1 MKLSVV
7 IVNYNVKYFLE
18 QALHAVSKAAKR
30 VSTEVFV
37 VDNNSVD
44 GSPEMVQM
52 KFPEVVLIANKDNKG
67 FSKANNQAI
76 EHAKG
81 DYILLLNP
89 DTVVE
94 EDTFEKC
101 VRFMDEHPLAGGLG
115 VNMIDGAGNFLPESK
130 RGLPT
135 PAVAFYKIFGLSA
148 LFPSSKLFGK
158 YHLGYLDR
166 NQVHEV
172 DVLSG
177 AFMML
182 SRKALDK
189 IALLEGKN
197 EVLDEAFFM
206 YGEDIDL
213 SYRIQKAGF
222 KNYYF
227 PETKIIHYKGES
239 TRKSSV
245 NYVFV
250 FYKAMVIFAQKH
262 FSQKNAKLFSFLIHI
277 AIWMRAGLA
286 ILVRFIK
293 RMLVPAMDA
302 GLFYGGMFVL
312 KSYWESHVKSF
323 EGIHYYPTEY
333 LRLIVP
339 AYVLT
344 WIGSIFLSGGYD
356 RPWRPSRLIRG
367 VLSATI
373 LILVIYALLPE
384 TMRFSRALILLGTV
398 WAMLAAITWRSVL
411 ALVGFKSFLGADSSK
426 KKIAIV
432 GDELEGG
439 RVQSLLSSSKIAAN
453 VLGLINPSSDRTQSK
468 ANFLGSIDQLDEI
481 MEIFRPDELIFCSR
495 NLPAS
500 QIIDLMASLKYP
512 GVEFKI
518 APEESQFII
527 GSSSVN
533 DPGDL
538 YVIDINSVHLP
549 LNKRNKRVLDVLLAI
564 ACIPAIP
571 VLLFLVK
578 SPIGLLKNGLAVL
591 LGRKTWV
598 AYPVKNDKLPIM
610 KSGILRPSDGLSIRL
625 DEQTEQRLN
634 LQYARD
640 YSVYNDLRIIFKALP
655 RLGQAN

>member
-1 MKLSVV
+1 
-7 IVNYNVKYFLE
+7 
-18 QALHAVSKAAKR
+18 
-30 VSTEVFV
+30 

-44 GSPEMVQM
+44 GSVEMVQS
-52 KFPEVVLIANKDNKG
+52 KFPDVVLIANKDNRG
-67 FSKANNQAI
+67 FSRANNQAI
-76 EHAKG
+76 DMAKG
-81 DYILLLNP
+81 EYILLLNP

-101 VRFMDEHPLAGGLG
+101 IRFMETHLDAGGLG

-130 RGLPT
+130 RGLPR
-135 PAVAFYKIFGLSA
+135 PAVAFYKIFGLSV
-148 LFPSSKLFGK
+148 LFPKSKVFGK

-166 NQVHEV
+166 DQSHEV

-177 AFMML
+177 AFMLL
-182 SRKALDK
+182 SRKALNRM
-189 IALLEGKN
+189 AEMEGKT
-197 EVLDEAFFM
+197 EVLDETFFM

-227 PETKIIHYKGES
+227 ADTKIIHYKGES
-239 TRKSSV
+239 TRKSSI

-250 FYKAMVIFAQKH
+250 FYKAMVIFAEKH
-262 FSQKNAKLFSFLIHI
+262 FSQKNAKLFSFLIHL

-293 RMLVPAMDA
+293 RLLVPALDA
-302 GLFYGGMFVL
+302 SLFYGGMYAL

-323 EGIHYYPTEY
+323 EGIHYYPAEY
-333 LRLIVP
+333 VRIIVP
-339 AYVLT
+339 LYVLA

-356 RPWRPSRLIRG
+356 RPWKPTKLIRG
-367 VLSATI
+367 IFAATI

-384 TMRFSRALILLGTV
+384 TMRFSRALIILGTI
-398 WAMLAAITWRSVL
+398 WSMLAAISWRTLLSII
-411 ALVGFKSFLGADSSK
+411 GFKRFLSADNRK

-432 GDELEGG
+432 GDEVEGG
-439 RVQSLLSSSKIAAN
+439 RVQGLLTSSKISAD
-453 VLGLINPSSDRTQSK
+453 VLGLIYPNTERLSSKSK
-468 ANFLGSIDQLDEI
+468 FLGSIDQLDEI
-481 MEIFRPDELIFCSR
+481 IHVFRPDEIIFCSR
-495 NLPAS
+495 NISAS

-512 GVEFKI
+512 GIEFKI

-538 YVIDINSVHLP
+538 YVIDINSIHLP
-549 LNKRNKRVLDVLLAI
+549 VNRRNKRVFDILIGLA
-564 ACIPAIP
+564 CLPALPI
-571 VLLFLVK
+571 LLFIA
-578 SPIGLLKNGLAVL
+578 STPRGLLNNIFTVL
-591 LGRKTWV
+591 FGKKTWV
-598 AYPVKNDKLPIM
+598 AYTIKNEKMPVM
-610 KSGILRPSDGLSIRL
+610 KRGVLRPADSLSIRV

-640 YSVYNDLRIIFKALP
+640 YSVYNDLRIISKAI
-655 RLGQAN
+655 RKLGNAE

>member
-18 QALHAVSKAAKR
+18 QALHAVAKAAKR
-30 VSTEVFV
+30 VPTEVFV

-44 GSPEMVQM
+44 GSVDMVQS
-52 KFPEVVLIANKDNKG
+52 KFPDVLLIANKDNRG

-76 EHAKG
+76 DCSKG

-94 EDTFEKC
+94 EDTFDKC
-101 VRFMDEHPLAGGLG
+101 VKFMDEHPDAGGLG

-148 LFPSSKLFGK
+148 LFPKSRFFGK

-166 NQVHEV
+166 NQTHEV

-177 AFMML
+177 AFMLL
-182 SRKALDK
+182 SRKALNRM
-189 IALLEGKN
+189 AEMEGTT
-197 EVLDEAFFM
+197 EVLDETFFM

-227 PETKIIHYKGES
+227 SETKIIHYKGES
-239 TRKSSV
+239 TRKSSI

-250 FYKAMVIFAQKH
+250 FYKAMVIFAEKH
-262 FSQKNAKLFSFLIHI
+262 FSQNNAKLFSFLIHL

-293 RMLVPAMDA
+293 RLIVPALDA
-302 GLFYGGMFVL
+302 ALFYGGMYIL

-323 EGIHYYPTEY
+323 EGIHYYPAEY
-333 LRLIVP
+333 LRIIVP
-339 AYVLT
+339 LYVLT

-367 VLSATI
+367 ILTATI

-398 WAMLAAITWRSVL
+398 WCMLSAIAWRT
-411 ALVGFKSFLGADSSK
+411 ALSLMGFKRFLGTENRK

-432 GDELEGG
+432 GDEVEGG
-439 RVQSLLSSSKIAAN
+439 RVQSLLSSSKITAD
-453 VLGLINPSSDRTQSK
+453 VLGLIHPSADFSGSK
-468 ANFLGSIDQLDEI
+468 GSFLGNIQQLDAIIEV
-481 MEIFRPDELIFCSR
+481 FRPDEIIFCSR

-500 QIIDLMASLKYP
+500 QIIDFMASLKYP
-512 GVEFKI
+512 GIEFKI

-533 DPGDL
+533 HPGDL
-538 YVIDINSVHLP
+538 YVIDINSIHVP
-549 LNKRNKRVLDVLLAI
+549 VNRRNKRVLDLMVALAGLLLL
-564 ACIPAIP
+564 P
-571 VLLFLVK
+571 VLLIFVS
-578 SPIGLLKNGLAVL
+578 SPFGFIKNLLAVL
-591 LGRKTWV
+591 VGQKTWV
-598 AYPVKNDKLPIM
+598 AYPVKNEKMPAM
-610 KSGILRPSDGLSIRL
+610 KRGVLCPADGLRIRV

-640 YSVYNDLRIIFKALP
+640 YSVYNDLRIISKALR
-655 RLGQAN
+655 RLGNAD